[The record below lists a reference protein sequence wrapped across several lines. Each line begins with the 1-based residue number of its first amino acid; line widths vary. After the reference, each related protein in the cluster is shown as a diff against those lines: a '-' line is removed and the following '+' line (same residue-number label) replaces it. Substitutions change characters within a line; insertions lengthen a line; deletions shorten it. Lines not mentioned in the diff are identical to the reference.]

1 MSANDRRA
9 KLAAK
14 DRAKADQGEFFFARI
29 KLSDGKIY
37 PRPVFVIGK
46 HLDSNDPEEV
56 IVCFCT
62 STGPR
67 TDYDRQVQ
75 LKEETFVRTN
85 KIYNMSRDS
94 ILFKIHSSLTHEEI
108 QDLLTYC
115 RKAIS

>member
-1 MSANDRRA
+1 MSANDRLA
-9 KLAAK
+9 KLAT
-14 DRAKADQGEFFFARI
+14 DRENADQGEFFFAKIR
-29 KLSDGKIY
+29 LSDGKVY

-46 HLDSNDPEEV
+46 HRDSNDPEDV

-62 STGPR
+62 RTGPR

-94 ILFKIHSSLTHEEI
+94 ILFKIKSGLNHEEI
-108 QDLLTYC
+108 QDLLMHC
-115 RKAIS
+115 RRAIS